1 MLPAW
6 CTDCRRTYATPS
18 NPHRQPRPHGK
29 ILLRLHVMN
38 GFAGLRQQ
46 KSRRLAGTG
55 SRGLEMSLSKV
66 NAGHVAGQAVLIAD
80 QRQKNGFEVSW
91 TERGTFYLPFPQHS
105 SHNGTRVNASSSSQW
120 PRRII

>member
-38 GFAGLRQQ
+38 GFAGLPQQ
-46 KSRRLAGTG
+46 RSRRLAGIG

-66 NAGHVAGQAVLIAD
+66 NVGHVAGQAVLIAD
-80 QRQKNGFEVSW
+80 QRQKNSFEVERKGVRSHCSQCVSW
-91 TERGTFYLPFPQHS
+91 DATVFPSLNLCTQS
-105 SHNGTRVNASSSSQW
+105 LYSKQ
-120 PRRII
+120 